1 MARKSKTLEQQ
12 CNFYNCEDF
21 VSDVM
26 LYHYNC
32 GNKAGMVE
40 DYKELSKEARQIA
53 VQQILSQVTLTSR
66 LFYRTSLHVLCS
78 ISQTN
83 PHSHGWGFLLTNT
96 D

>member
-1 MARKSKTLEQQ
+1 MARKGKTLAQQ
-12 CNFYNCEDF
+12 CKFYNCEDF

-40 DYKELSKEARQIA
+40 DYKELNKEARQIA
-53 VQQILSQVTLTSR
+53 VQQIFESSYLNEPSVLQDIITR
-66 LFYRTSLHVLCS
+66 LMF
-78 ISQTN
+78 
-83 PHSHGWGFLLTNT
+83 

>member
-12 CNFYNCEDF
+12 CKFYNCENF

-40 DYKELSKEARQIA
+40 DYKELNKEARQI
-53 VQQILSQVTLTSR
+53 VVKQIFDSSYLNEPSVLQDIITR
-66 LFYRTSLHVLCS
+66 LMF
-78 ISQTN
+78 
-83 PHSHGWGFLLTNT
+83 

>member
-12 CNFYNCEDF
+12 CKFYNCENF

-40 DYKELSKEARQIA
+40 DYKELNKEARQIV
-53 VQQILSQVTLTSR
+53 VQQIFDSSYLNEPSVLQDIITR
-66 LFYRTSLHVLCS
+66 LMF
-78 ISQTN
+78 
-83 PHSHGWGFLLTNT
+83 

>member
-1 MARKSKTLEQQ
+1 MARKGKTLAHQ
-12 CNFYNCEDF
+12 CKFYNCEDF

-40 DYKELSKEARQIA
+40 DYKELNKEARQIA
-53 VQQILSQVTLTSR
+53 VQQIFESSYLNQPS
-66 LFYRTSLHVLCS
+66 VLQD
-78 ISQTN
+78 IIT
-83 PHSHGWGFLLTNT
+83 HLMF

>member
-1 MARKSKTLEQQ
+1 MARKGKTLAQQ
-12 CNFYNCEDF
+12 CKFYDCEDF

-40 DYKELSKEARQIA
+40 DYKKLNKEAREIV
-53 VQQILSQVTLTSR
+53 VQQIFESIYLNEPSVLQDIITR
-66 LFYRTSLHVLCS
+66 LMF
-78 ISQTN
+78 
-83 PHSHGWGFLLTNT
+83 

>member
-12 CNFYNCEDF
+12 CKFYNCEDF

-53 VQQILSQVTLTSR
+53 VQQIFESSYLNEPSVLQDIITR
-66 LFYRTSLHVLCS
+66 LMF
-78 ISQTN
+78 
-83 PHSHGWGFLLTNT
+83 